1 MDLVSIVLMMQL
13 MKDNGYKAK
22 SKAREKLFSKVVVYL
37 KVNLKMISSMDMEK
51 CTIILLETFFRG
63 NGLKIS
69 KKEQVLW
76 IGQIWGKSML
86 EVGTKIF
93 SMAGVFT
100 SGLNQKAKANFWG
113 IDMKAIG
120 LEEFEKDSELFIMRT
135 DQNMKDIGRTIWNKD

>member
-69 KKEQVLW
+69 KKEQVL
-76 IGQIWGKSML
+76 
-86 EVGTKIF
+86 
-93 SMAGVFT
+93 
-100 SGLNQKAKANFWG
+100 
-113 IDMKAIG
+113 
-120 LEEFEKDSELFIMRT
+120 
-135 DQNMKDIGRTIWNKD
+135 